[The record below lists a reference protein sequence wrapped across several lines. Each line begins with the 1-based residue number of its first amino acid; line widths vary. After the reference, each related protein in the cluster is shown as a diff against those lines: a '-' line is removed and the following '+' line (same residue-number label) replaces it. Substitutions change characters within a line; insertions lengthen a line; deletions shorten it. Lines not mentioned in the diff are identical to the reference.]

1 MHCTVCDVFAVQTPA
16 FSDTITASQTLVS
29 CLHRQH
35 GWNVLSRQA
44 SCVILKHR
52 IWKLLCIYLDSLCSF
67 IMTLMF
73 NFQVLL
79 SCLSV
84 CYWWVCTFL
93 GGMEGLY
100 KAVVIFPLFPH
111 SSTPHTLLIDVTVFD
126 LVFQWMWFIN
136 TWHTVCVPDVMLLV
150 VEPCLWDVWWC
161 FCLLI
166 YRRTPTLQLFTALV
180 CVCLCVYL
188 F

>member
-1 MHCTVCDVFAVQTPA
+1 MFAVQTPA

-35 GWNVLSRQA
+35 VWIVLSRQA
-44 SCVILKHR
+44 SCVILRHS

-100 KAVVIFPLFPH
+100 KAVVIFSQFPLFPH
-111 SSTPHTLLIDVTVFD
+111 SSTPQTLLIDVTVFLILYFSECD
-126 LVFQWMWFIN
+126 LLTPDTLSVFLMS
-136 TWHTVCVPDVMLLV
+136 C
-150 VEPCLWDVWWC
+150 C
-161 FCLLI
+161 
-166 YRRTPTLQLFTALV
+166 
-180 CVCLCVYL
+180 
-188 F
+188 